1 MNTSP
6 ENLEP
11 VLFPD
16 GTTSNEDEMNV
27 RCSMLGVIV
36 VL

>member
-1 MNTSP
+1 MSTSP

-16 GTTSNEDEMNV
+16 GTTSNGDDMDV